1 MRIDRRHPIAEPTTP
16 THSSKSRKVDR
27 KSKSEAASKFTAKQQ
42 NGPDMNFPSPNGRKA
57 VRLKNLE
64 MKGDGD
70 HAKSPACRNS
80 ATTPTNYG
88 VLTKSPEVRLNKVT
102 TPTRNMT
109 HPFPSAGGSAK
120 SSSQEGM
127 SQPHPPN
134 RDHESMDVNSLW
146 TEPALS
152 TKSQD
157 RNFLPSFDSDTAFQ
171 QLSLSPPLHHGQKM
185 QAQQH
190 SQHRHNEGRQ
200 DSQRGGHSRDSPQ
213 LTPHEAQRG
222 GHSRDSPQLTPHEAQ
237 RGGHSRDSPQLRP
250 PPPSYQHTQL
260 IGSLNEPSL
269 SSRLN
274 LPPSGGAPNRSPH
287 QPSNVHPLSDQP
299 METHN
304 QMAFHQQGQHSDQF
318 SNPHQQRHRKSPN
331 VHSRQQQYLSS
342 QLESQR
348 AFDEA
353 RQTTSRSGSQQQ
365 SSGPSQRSRGVDER
379 SAGGGGGGGGYNPV
393 VGARD
398 QPSGAVDAEPM
409 NESLSIPTLHDLHSQ
424 QSQGAVAEQ
433 QQQHQRNVHSPLG
446 IPPFHHI
453 QMHRNASQQGTNLGL
468 NTSPNAQALG
478 TVPPSSRSPSSQ
490 LLHGAVLSP
499 RTSTTS
505 ALHQPQTQ
513 RVSGSPKMS
522 GSSAL
527 SPLSQPNTP
536 PTGHFS
542 PLHQQ
547 PHASTIRSSISPLQQ
562 QQQALRSVSTA
573 TSSTLLSPLQ
583 QRGVVGGAQQALI
596 QHHPHLQQ
604 QQQVGLQQHDVLDQ
618 QRHHHHQHGGGRSLD
633 QESNRMNLS
642 PQQQA
647 ASSAAHLA
655 LLQQQQ
661 QIQQGQQFSPQKVLS
676 LSPQHHHYQQQQQQ
690 QMLQLQQQ
698 AQAQRQFLLQQQRKG
713 VPGGAGLVQNHG
725 FLQGS
730 AVPQYFAAS
739 SSAMA
744 NASKQQ
750 LAVTHPQLSHPQFTH
765 LSALHPIG
773 HGAGAGNVLS
783 QQQAQQQQQQQHQIV
798 MGVNPYASFG
808 QGVQL
813 LPNGTTA
820 IPGAGAGFQLP
831 GQTMGSP
838 LRHFHSQGR

>member
-1 MRIDRRHPIAEPTTP
+1 MHIDRRHPIAEPTTP

-64 MKGDGD
+64 MKVDGD
-70 HAKSPACRNS
+70 HAKSPARRNS

-102 TPTRNMT
+102 TPTRNTT

-120 SSSQEGM
+120 SSSQEGV

-134 RDHESMDVNSLW
+134 RDHESMDMNSLW

-222 GHSRDSPQLTPHEAQ
+222 GHSRDSPQLRPPEAQ

-250 PPPSYQHTQL
+250 LPPSYQHTQL
-260 IGSLNEPSL
+260 IGSSNEPSL

-274 LPPSGGAPNRSPH
+274 LPPTGGAPNRSPH

-299 METHN
+299 IETHN

-353 RQTTSRSGSQQQ
+353 RHTTSRSGSQQQ
-365 SSGPSQRSRGVDER
+365 TSGPSQRSSGVDER
-379 SAGGGGGGGGYNPV
+379 STGGGGGGRYNPV
-393 VGARD
+393 GGARD
-398 QPSGAVDAEPM
+398 QPGGAVDAEPM

-424 QSQGAVAEQ
+424 QSQGAVVEQ

-468 NTSPNAQALG
+468 NASPNAQALG

-499 RTSTTS
+499 RASTTS

-513 RVSGSPKMS
+513 RVSGSPQMS

-562 QQQALRSVSTA
+562 QQQALRGGVSTA
-573 TSSTLLSPLQ
+573 ASSTLLSPLQ

-596 QHHPHLQQ
+596 QHHPHLQQQ

-642 PQQQA
+642 PQQQQA

-676 LSPQHHHYQQQQQQ
+676 LSPQHHHYHQQQQQQ

-765 LSALHPIG
+765 ISALHPIG
-773 HGAGAGNVLS
+773 HSAGAGNVLS
-783 QQQAQQQQQQQHQIV
+783 QQQAQQHQQQQHQIV

-820 IPGAGAGFQLP
+820 IPVQVRGFNYLVRQWGLP
-831 GQTMGSP
+831 
-838 LRHFHSQGR
+838 